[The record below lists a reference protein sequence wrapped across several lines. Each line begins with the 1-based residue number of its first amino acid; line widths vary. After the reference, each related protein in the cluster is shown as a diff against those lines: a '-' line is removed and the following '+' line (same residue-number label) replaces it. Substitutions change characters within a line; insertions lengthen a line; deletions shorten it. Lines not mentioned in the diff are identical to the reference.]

1 MFFNSLYEL
10 LYLIFLIQLV
20 LFNLFI
26 LIIIVYYLIFIFNFL
41 FYKLYIKNQ
50 QKSTQYIIDSKKQ
63 DINDSIILSQKQ
75 VLDKQFNIYYQ
86 CFRCNND
93 KNINLFDPIELKYT
107 CCNMND
113 CYIRF
118 IKNAESS
125 LCIECLRIAQ
135 ELHYY
140 KCINTGNEDYSI
152 DTCKKNYSIKT
163 CEGTVTIHDFI
174 KNKKLGHMCKN
185 HYYDDNNYYQ

>member
-20 LFNLFI
+20 LSNLIIFI
-26 LIIIVYYLIFIFNFL
+26 LIVYYLIIIIYYLIFIFNFL
-41 FYKLYIKNQ
+41 FYKFYINQ
-50 QKSTQYIIDSKKQ
+50 QKNTQDIIIDSQKQ
-63 DINDSIILSQKQ
+63 DLN
-75 VLDKQFNIYYQ
+75 KQFSEYYQ
-86 CFRCNND
+86 CFRCNNNKD
-93 KNINLFDPIELKYT
+93 IYLFDPIELKYT

-125 LCIECLRIAQ
+125 LCIECLRIAL
-135 ELHYY
+135 ELRYY
-140 KCINTGNEDYSI
+140 ECINTGDEDYSI
-152 DTCKKNYSIKT
+152 DTCKKYYSIKT
-163 CEGTVTIHDFI
+163 CEGTITIQDFI

-185 HYYDDNNYYQ
+185 HYHEDTNYYQ

>member
-20 LFNLFI
+20 LSNLFI
-26 LIIIVYYLIFIFNFL
+26 FILIVYYLIIIVYYLIFIFNFL
-41 FYKLYIKNQ
+41 FCKFYIKNQ
-50 QKSTQYIIDSKKQ
+50 QKSTQDINNTIIDSQKQ
-63 DINDSIILSQKQ
+63 DLN
-75 VLDKQFNIYYQ
+75 KQFSVYYQ

-93 KNINLFDPIELKYT
+93 KDINLFDPIELKYT

-135 ELHYY
+135 ELRYY
-140 KCINTGNEDYSI
+140 ECINTGNEDYSI

-163 CEGTVTIHDFI
+163 CEGTITIQDFI

-185 HYYDDNNYYQ
+185 HYYEDNNYYQ